1 MDVPPS
7 LAAQVGNQYGLFT
20 AAQAL
25 EAGFNHEEIR
35 RRLGGGEWSRVRR
48 GIYCEA
54 SNLRS
59 EPMAAHIFRVRA
71 AMMRLNPPVAVS
83 HLSAAAVNGIDL
95 LDPDFSMIHVTRPNI
110 GSSRTDAGIHHH
122 NASLPAHHMKR
133 EFGLVI
139 TTASRTV
146 VDLARETR
154 FEQGVVAADYAL
166 HKGLVTR
173 AGLLEVHTS
182 CIDWPGSR
190 NAGRV
195 IQFAS
200 EKSESPGESLA
211 RVSFEAV
218 GLPAPPRQQVKVYDR
233 QGLIGV
239 VDFLWDEQSTIGEF
253 DGRLKY
259 TGQPNANVL
268 YEEKRR
274 EDRLRALGFEVVRFG
289 YHGVRGGRAELHR
302 AVLDAFAR
310 SEARRGFRK
319 LG

>member
-1 MDVPPS
+1 MDLPPS
-7 LAAQVGNQYGLFT
+7 LAAHVGNQYGLFT

-25 EAGFNHEEIR
+25 EAGLDHEEIR
-35 RRLGGGEWSRVRR
+35 RCVGRRDWFRVRR

-54 SNLRS
+54 STMPA
-59 EPMAAHIFRVRA
+59 EPMAAHIFQVRA
-71 AMMRLNPPVAVS
+71 AMLRLKPPVAVS
-83 HLSAAAVNGIDL
+83 HLSAAAFDGIDL

-122 NASLPAHHMKR
+122 NASLLAHHVKH

-146 VDLARETR
+146 VDLARETT
-154 FEQGVVAADYAL
+154 FEQGVVAAEHAL
-166 HKGLVTR
+166 NKGLVTH
-173 AGLLEVHTS
+173 AELLEVHTS
-182 CIDWPGSR
+182 CLDWHGSR

-211 RVSFEAV
+211 RVAFEAV
-218 GLPAPPRQQVKVYDR
+218 GLPAPEQQVKVYDR
-233 QGLIGV
+233 NGLIGV
-239 VDFLWDEQSTIGEF
+239 VDFLWDEQATIGEF

-268 YEEKRR
+268 YKEKRR

-289 YHGVRGGRAELHR
+289 YHGVRGGRAELNR

-310 SEARRGFRK
+310 SASRRNIKK